1 MRCFCV
7 ITCSLR
13 MILQPPPNT
22 LTTKSDA
29 VQPRPSLNPKVPIGA
44 TLKEFKRPITTMA
57 FENSRNGIPEGTKFR
72 SSCDACSAAKIK
84 CTQERPEC
92 SHCAKRLRVCVYSLS
107 KRVKRPRRPQMR
119 HEGRGNPGSG
129 TGQAVAPGDETI
141 PGSAPLDSAG
151 SSIDCMTS
159 IDFLSSAASHPVTPR
174 PSDWY
179 DFFSHSDLTTTTNL
193 FVEAASSTDW
203 ASLVATAEP
212 FATLLDPALDFPAS
226 LPVPDPDHVQSVEKS
241 NSDSLENIND
251 TSIGSRGSLTNSPSR
266 SCEVV
271 SSETS
276 SFPDINHPNNA
287 KRAPPEGDS

>member
-1 MRCFCV
+1 
-7 ITCSLR
+7 
-13 MILQPPPNT
+13 
-22 LTTKSDA
+22 
-29 VQPRPSLNPKVPIGA
+29 
-44 TLKEFKRPITTMA
+44 MA

-174 PSDWY
+174 PSDC
-179 DFFSHSDLTTTTNL
+179 
-193 FVEAASSTDW
+193 STDW